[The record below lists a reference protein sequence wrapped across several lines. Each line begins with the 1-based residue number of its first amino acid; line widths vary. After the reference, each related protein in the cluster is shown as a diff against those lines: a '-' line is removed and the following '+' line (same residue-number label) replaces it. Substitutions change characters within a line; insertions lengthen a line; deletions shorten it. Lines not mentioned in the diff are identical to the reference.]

1 MDVVGT
7 LAETA
12 RSLGFGMM
20 KYRGATAE
28 SPRATRISRPHLQH
42 ASGDMR
48 ARPHVLLHLDLDH
61 QAARSCTFSLRVI
74 PPSSNRVK
82 CPLSH
87 HAEGAL
93 P

>member
-1 MDVVGT
+1 
-7 LAETA
+7 
-12 RSLGFGMM
+12 MM
-20 KYRGATAE
+20 KYRG
-28 SPRATRISRPHLQH
+28 PRRRVAQ
-42 ASGDMR
+42 G
-48 ARPHVLLHLDLDH
+48 RPHVLLHLDLDH

-87 HAEGAL
+87 PDEGAS